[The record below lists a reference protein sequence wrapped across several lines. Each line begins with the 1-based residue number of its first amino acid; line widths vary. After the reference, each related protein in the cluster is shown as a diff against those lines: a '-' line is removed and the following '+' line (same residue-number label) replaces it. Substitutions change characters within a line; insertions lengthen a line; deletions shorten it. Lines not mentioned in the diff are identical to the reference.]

1 MNIENFKRDHLTV
14 QGKVDELRRF
24 VHAGIAGNAE
34 AIASIVV
41 SMNHTIKL
49 HLAAEDRVLYPALAR
64 SNNTSAIQLARKYQT
79 EMGSI
84 AAAYHDFSLRWNIG
98 SKVGADPEGFRK
110 AANHV
115 FKALHERIQREN
127 RYLYPVAERI

>member
-1 MNIENFKRDHLTV
+1 M
-14 QGKVDELRRF
+14 GKVSELRRL
-24 VHAGIAGNAE
+24 VQAGIARNAD
-34 AIASIVV
+34 AIASVVV

-49 HLAAEDRVLYPALAR
+49 HLVTEDRVLYPAFSR
-64 SNNTSAIQLARKYQT
+64 SNNASATEIARRYQT

-84 AAAYHDFSLRWNIG
+84 AAAYNDFSLKWNVG
-98 SKVGADPEGFRK
+98 SKVGADPEGFRN

-127 RYLYPVAERI
+127 KHLYPLAEQL